1 MTILRMFLLTCS
13 VLCTGG
19 TWTWAQLSSTPVDSL
34 LDSEGLPRFI
44 RSVHVDRSDV
54 FDPRHQDWFFGAAV
68 LNALHVITREYIVT
82 DELLF
87 HPGDEVDPDQL
98 LETERVLRTSRLF
111 SSVRVQPVL
120 VGEDSVDIHVQPQD
134 QWSLRPD
141 LLFGTGGGVTNIGLR
156 VSELN
161 LFGTGTN
168 VMVQGLYRTEN
179 SIGWEGAIQISQRRL
194 FRTQLDAA
202 LRVQATRFRT
212 DQLLEIG
219 QPYRNLTTPW
229 AFSLRADNA
238 FGSDFAYRPT
248 GTELLP
254 FHQREIRGWLSQAY
268 GSPDRLFMSASVRL
282 SDVQRA
288 IPESRQAFDNSGH
301 VLVGFGSIRQEFA
314 RSAFLDGYE
323 TEDVMEGGWGAVTIG
338 RVFASAPGGQQMWY
352 VGGTGEQSWFPS
364 DNLYL
369 FGSVS
374 AGSGF
379 AQGAQARYT
388 YLEVQGLSHWRLSD
402 HVVLAARVR
411 TQTSWNWNAYRQLVL
426 DFESGLRGYN
436 ANALAGDNRAV
447 ANVEWRW
454 FPQWRW
460 WVLGFSAAAFYD
472 VGTVWNQ
479 GDPLHRTRLRS
490 AVGLGFRLH
499 NLKASG
505 GDAIFRFDFAYN
517 LEDNSFSGLIFSTNQ
532 LFSAFA
538 RHQYRAPD
546 LLGYDLDV
554 R

>member
-68 LNALHVITREYIVT
+68 LNALHVMTREYIVT

-120 VGEDSVDIHVQPQD
+120 VGEDSVDIHVQTQD

-179 SIGWEGAIQISQRRL
+179 SIGWEGAVQISQRRL
-194 FRTQLDAA
+194 FRTQLDAT

-268 GSPDRLFMSASVRL
+268 GSPDRLFMSASV
-282 SDVQRA
+282 
-288 IPESRQAFDNSGH
+288 
-301 VLVGFGSIRQEFA
+301 
-314 RSAFLDGYE
+314 
-323 TEDVMEGGWGAVTIG
+323 
-338 RVFASAPGGQQMWY
+338 
-352 VGGTGEQSWFPS
+352 
-364 DNLYL
+364 
-369 FGSVS
+369 
-374 AGSGF
+374 
-379 AQGAQARYT
+379 
-388 YLEVQGLSHWRLSD
+388 
-402 HVVLAARVR
+402 
-411 TQTSWNWNAYRQLVL
+411 
-426 DFESGLRGYN
+426 
-436 ANALAGDNRAV
+436 
-447 ANVEWRW
+447 
-454 FPQWRW
+454 
-460 WVLGFSAAAFYD
+460 
-472 VGTVWNQ
+472 
-479 GDPLHRTRLRS
+479 
-490 AVGLGFRLH
+490 
-499 NLKASG
+499 
-505 GDAIFRFDFAYN
+505 
-517 LEDNSFSGLIFSTNQ
+517 
-532 LFSAFA
+532 
-538 RHQYRAPD
+538 
-546 LLGYDLDV
+546 
-554 R
+554 